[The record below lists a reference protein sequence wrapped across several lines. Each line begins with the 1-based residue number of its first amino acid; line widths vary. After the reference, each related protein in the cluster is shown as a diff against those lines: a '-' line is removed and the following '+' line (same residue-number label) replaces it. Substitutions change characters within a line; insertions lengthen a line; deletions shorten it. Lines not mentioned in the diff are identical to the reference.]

1 MPLPYLAG
9 AYVIEEEAA
18 KAKGFPFTLPFARTF
33 DLKLDDRV
41 TILVGENGS
50 GKSTIIEAMA
60 ELMGLPWDGG
70 STYEIADSE
79 CDGAQRLAHF
89 MRPRVKHK
97 PRNKFFFRAEALSDF
112 AHLLE
117 AREKDPDF
125 WGDPYA
131 RYGGKTLRARS
142 HGEGVRQLLQS
153 HDRPGLYFFDEPEA
167 ALSPVAQVEFV
178 KVINARVATDAFQ
191 FVIATHSP
199 IIMAYPD
206 AWIYVFEAEGIRQV
220 PYTDTEHYLVTRG
233 FLSNPKRSLAVLLAD
248 EPEG

>member
-18 KAKGFPFTLPFARTF
+18 KAKGFPFTLPFARTL

-50 GKSTIIEAMA
+50 GKSTILEAMA

-70 STYEIADSE
+70 GTNEVADSE
-79 CDGAQRLAHF
+79 RDGAQRLAHF

-131 RYGGKTLRARS
+131 RYGGKSLRARS
-142 HGEGVRQLLQS
+142 HGEGVRQLLKS
-153 HDRPGLYFFDEPEA
+153 HDKPGLYFFDEPEA

-178 KVINARVATDAFQ
+178 KVINARVASDSFQ

-199 IIMAYPD
+199 IIMSIDD
-206 AWIYVFEAEGIRQV
+206 AQVISLDGGMIR
-220 PYTDTEHYLVTRG
+220 PTKKENTAHWKTYAALFAKGTL
-233 FLSNPKRSLAVLLAD
+233 
-248 EPEG
+248 

>member
-9 AYVIEEEAA
+9 VYVVEERAA
-18 KAKGFPFTLPFARTF
+18 MAKGFPFTLPFVRTL

-50 GKSTIIEAMA
+50 GKSTILEAMA

-70 STYEIADSE
+70 STNEVADSE
-79 CDGAQRLAHF
+79 RTDNPRLSEF

-97 PRNKFFFRAEALSDF
+97 PRNKYFFRAEALSDF

-131 RYGGKTLRARS
+131 RYGGKTIRARS
-142 HGEGVRQLLQS
+142 HGEGVRELLKS
-153 HDRPGLYFFDEPEA
+153 HDKPGLYFFDEPEA
-167 ALSPVAQVEFV
+167 ALSPKAQVEFV
-178 KVINARVATDAFQ
+178 KVINTRVATDSFQ

-199 IIMAYPD
+199 IIMSIDGAQLISLDGGQLAPTKK
-206 AWIYVFEAEGIRQV
+206 E
-220 PYTDTEHYLVTRG
+220 DTSHWKTYAALFAKGT
-233 FLSNPKRSLAVLLAD
+233 L
-248 EPEG
+248 

>member
-9 AYVIEEEAA
+9 AYVVEGRAA
-18 KAKGFPFTLPFARTF
+18 NATGFPFTLPFVRTL
-33 DLKLDDRV
+33 DLELDDRV

-50 GKSTIIEAMA
+50 GKSTLVEAMA

-70 STYEIADSE
+70 STNEVADSE
-79 CDGAQRLAHF
+79 RTESPRLADF

-97 PRNKFFFRAEALSDF
+97 PRNKYFFRAEALSDF

-117 AREKDPDF
+117 EREKDPDF

-131 RYGGKTLRARS
+131 RYGGRTIRARS

-153 HDRPGLYFFDEPEA
+153 HDKPGLYFFDEPEA
-167 ALSPVAQVEFV
+167 ALSPMAQVEFV
-178 KVINARVATDAFQ
+178 KVINERVATDTFQ

-199 IIMAYPD
+199 IIMSIDGARL
-206 AWIYVFEAEGIRQV
+206 I
-220 PYTDTEHYLVTRG
+220 
-233 FLSNPKRSLAVLLAD
+233 SLDGGVLRPTKKENTSHWRTYAALFAK
-248 EPEG
+248 GTL

>member
-9 AYVIEEEAA
+9 AYVVEERAGSST
-18 KAKGFPFTLPFARTF
+18 GFPFTLPFARTL
-33 DLKLDDRV
+33 DLQLDDRV

-50 GKSTIIEAMA
+50 GKSTLVEAMA

-70 STYEIADSE
+70 STNEVADSE
-79 CDGAQRLAHF
+79 RTSAPRLAEF

-112 AHLLE
+112 GHLTE

-125 WGDPYA
+125 RKSGGAKADPHEL
-131 RYGGKTLRARS
+131 YGGRSIRAQS
-142 HGEGVRQLLQS
+142 HGEGVRALLKS

-167 ALSPVAQVEFV
+167 ALSPLAQVDFV
-178 KVINARVATDAFQ
+178 KLINARVATDAFQ

-199 IIMAYPD
+199 IIMS
-206 AWIYVFEAEGIRQV
+206 IEGAKLI
-220 PYTDTEHYLVTRG
+220 
-233 FLSNPKRSLAVLLAD
+233 SLDGGELRPTKKENTSHWKTYAALFAKGSL
-248 EPEG
+248 

>member
-18 KAKGFPFTLPFARTF
+18 KAKGFPFTLPFARTL

-60 ELMGLPWDGG
+60 GLMGLPWDGG
-70 STYEIADSE
+70 GTNEVADSE
-79 CDGAQRLAHF
+79 RDGAQRLAHF

-117 AREKDPDF
+117 AREKDPYF
-125 WGDPYA
+125 GGDPYA
-131 RYGGKTLRARS
+131 RYGGKSLRARS
-142 HGEGVRQLLQS
+142 HGEGVRALLKS

-167 ALSPVAQVEFV
+167 ALSPLAQVDFV
-178 KVINARVATDAFQ
+178 KLINARVASDSFQ

-199 IIMAYPD
+199 IIMSIDGAQVISLD
-206 AWIYVFEAEGIRQV
+206 GGMIR
-220 PYTDTEHYLVTRG
+220 PTTKENTAHWKTYAALFAKGTL
-233 FLSNPKRSLAVLLAD
+233 
-248 EPEG
+248 

>member
-18 KAKGFPFTLPFARTF
+18 TAKGFPFTLPFARTL
-33 DLKLDDRV
+33 DLTLDDRV
-41 TILVGENGS
+41 TVLVGENGS
-50 GKSTIIEAMA
+50 GKSTLIEAMA

-70 STYEIADSE
+70 TANELADSE
-79 CDGAQRLAHF
+79 RTGTQRLAHF

-117 AREKDPDF
+117 SREKDPDF
-125 WGDPYA
+125 LGDPYA

-167 ALSPVAQVEFV
+167 ALSPAAQVDFV
-178 KVINARVATDAFQ
+178 KLINARVATDSFQ

-199 IIMAYPD
+199 IIMSIDGAQ
-206 AWIYVFEAEGIRQV
+206 ILNIEGGVIG
-220 PYTDTEHYLVTRG
+220 PTRKENTAHWKTYAALFMKG
-233 FLSNPKRSLAVLLAD
+233 TL
-248 EPEG
+248 